1 MQKRRQLSI
10 ALFLLAIVPVILVF
24 AVPLFSEEKNDSLVL
39 VASSFKYS
47 GEEGVFKLNTTI
59 KNVSSREIEGPGLI
73 MTIYGQEDKLLVQRS
88 FKARRVSLLPGEETE
103 VAATIYVDRPVFD
116 FRLTVTE
123 GLGGG

>member
-1 MQKRRQLSI
+1 MKKRRQLSV

-73 MTIYGQEDKLLVQRS
+73 VTIYGQEDKLLVQGPLRQEGVPL
-88 FKARRVSLLPGEETE
+88 AGEETE

>member
-1 MQKRRQLSI
+1 MKKRRQLSV

-73 MTIYGQEDKLLVQRS
+73 VTIYGQGDKLLVQRS
-88 FKARRVSLLPGEETE
+88 FRARRVSLLP
-103 VAATIYVDRPVFD
+103 
-116 FRLTVTE
+116 
-123 GLGGG
+123 